1 MNRFQQRRVGRTD
14 LQVSVLGLGGA
25 PLGDL
30 YERIPRERALATLE
44 TAYRCG
50 IGLFDTAPL
59 YGHGL
64 SEHRL
69 GHVLRDKPRP
79 PV

>member
-30 YERIPRERALATLE
+30 YERIPRERAPSTTSILE
-44 TAYRCG
+44 
-50 IGLFDTAPL
+50 
-59 YGHGL
+59 
-64 SEHRL
+64 
-69 GHVLRDKPRP
+69 VLPQSM
-79 PV
+79 V